1 MHPGPADMPTSY
13 PTAHPTAHHLHWGA
27 EALWQQLE
35 PLLPGL
41 SVEVVARLGST
52 NTELLER
59 MRHRPGARGHEQPR
73 ANHADHADHAGS
85 DRRSAGRRQA
95 DSQPC
100 LLVAEHQTRGRGRQ
114 GKEWQSSVGASLT
127 FSLALPLAPADWS
140 GLSLAVG
147 LAVAEA
153 FDPQPSGG
161 PPRMGIKWP
170 NDLLLITPA
179 AAGLDAPIG
188 RKLGGILIETVQ
200 VGDRRM
206 AVVGIGLNLL
216 PQPDDAVE
224 HPLSWGYACLQEL
237 QYGLTAPAA
246 LARLALPLVQALQ
259 AFECN
264 GFAPLRQRFADRDV
278 LRGRAVTTT
287 LPDLP
292 AGTADGVDETGTL
305 WLQVAGQRRPVAS
318 GEVSLRL
325 APPPE
330 QAGGAGDGGGGG
342 GGGAA
347 AGGGGE
353 GGVRGSSAPP
363 C

>member
-1 MHPGPADMPTSY
+1 MPTGPAEMPTS
-13 PTAHPTAHHLHWGA
+13 HHLHWGA
-27 EALWQQLE
+27 EALWQQLT

-41 SVEVVARLGST
+41 SVEVVAQLGST

-59 MRHRPGARGHEQPR
+59 MRSRPGARGHEL
-73 ANHADHADHAGS
+73 AGADPAGGA
-85 DRRSAGRRQA
+85 RRSAGRRQT
-95 DSQPC
+95 DTQPC

-114 GKEWQSSVGASLT
+114 GKEWQASAGASLT

-147 LAVAEA
+147 LAVAET
-153 FDPQPSGG
+153 FDPPAPGG
-161 PPRMGIKWP
+161 AYRLGIKWP
-170 NDLLLITPA
+170 NDLLLLDPA
-179 AAGLDAPIG
+179 GAESAAPLG

-200 VGDRRM
+200 VGEQRM

-216 PQPDDAVE
+216 PQPEVAAE
-224 HPLSWGYACLQEL
+224 RALSWGYACLQEL

-246 LARLALPLVQALQ
+246 LTRLARPLVQALQ
-259 AFECN
+259 AFERD
-264 GFAPLRQRFADRDV
+264 GFAPLRERFADRDM

-318 GEVSLRL
+318 GEVSLRP
-325 APPPE
+325 APAAEPAPIRDGDGKGGNSGDRGGKGIGSPPP
-330 QAGGAGDGGGGG
+330 
-342 GGGAA
+342 
-347 AGGGGE
+347 
-353 GGVRGSSAPP
+353 